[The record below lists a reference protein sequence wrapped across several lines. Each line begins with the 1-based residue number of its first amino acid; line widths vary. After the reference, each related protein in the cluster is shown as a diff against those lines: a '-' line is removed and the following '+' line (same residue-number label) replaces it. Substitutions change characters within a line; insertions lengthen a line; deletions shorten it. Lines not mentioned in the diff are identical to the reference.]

1 MMQPELLDQ
10 SSWPFYNVIDS
21 TFDELATFDGYG
33 FPSIL
38 TTTED
43 SSGLSSDPFSSTIFQ
58 GEFVQY
64 PFCDDSQQVMLSMR
78 SNLSTELGILE
89 NILNDDDIVRM
100 DYITGESE
108 GSFSLE
114 QISTDGEY
122 FLCPS
127 ASMIS
132 ESSPDISSNQP
143 HVTLPGED
151 MEINN
156 LQSVD
161 HLLKAYGEALEK
173 DEREL
178 AQVILR
184 RISEKVSPIGESL
197 ERVAFFLSQD
207 IDQNQGDYLKLESSK
222 NFEAAFQAFYQSFP
236 EGKFAHY
243 AANSAILEAMPDDAK
258 TIHIVDFHMGE
269 GVQWPPMME
278 AIARQRKTLRLTSIK
293 WEENVPSPWS
303 FEETKRRLHKHARV
317 LGLNL
322 KVEEMGIEDLVSE
335 TRKMQNMDGRREWW
349 VFNCMFLLPHMGIS
363 RSRTLAMEFLN
374 VAKELVSSSINCR
387 TSNRGI
393 ITFGDGD
400 PCEKLKH
407 CLGFGSFFE
416 GHVEHYQALLES
428 LRMNFPPHLKEARIA
443 IECLFVAPYIS
454 SVSWL
459 QKWVKMR
466 EGYHLQAEELGLEGR
481 RLSQETLAEAKE
493 MVKEGEGSYGV
504 RIVEETGNE
513 MVLEWKGITMARV
526 SIWTDKY

>member
-10 SSWPFYNVIDS
+10 SSWPFYNVIDY
-21 TFDELATFDGYG
+21 TFNECTHHGQSMELAALDGYG

-43 SSGLSSDPFSSTIFQ
+43 SSGLSSAPFSSTIFR
-58 GEFVQY
+58 GEFDPY
-64 PFCDDSQQVMLSMR
+64 LFCDDSQQVMLDMI
-78 SNLSTELGILE
+78 SNLSTELGIFE
-89 NILNDDDIVRM
+89 NILNDDDLVRM
-100 DYITGESE
+100 DYIAGESQ

-114 QISTDGEY
+114 QISAEGEN

-127 ASMIS
+127 PSMIS
-132 ESSPDISSNQP
+132 GSSPDISSNQP
-143 HVTLPGED
+143 HITF
-151 MEINN
+151 
-156 LQSVD
+156 SVY
-161 HLLKAYGEALEK
+161 HLRKAYGEALEK

-184 RISEKVSPIGESL
+184 RISEKVSPIGEGL

-207 IDQNQGDYLKLESSK
+207 IENQGDYLKQESCK
-222 NFEAAFQAFYQSFP
+222 IFEAAFLASYQSFP

-269 GVQWPPMME
+269 GVQWPPMIE
-278 AIARQRKTLRLTSIK
+278 ITSIK
-293 WEENVPSPWS
+293 WEQNVPSPWS

-335 TRKMQNMDGRREWW
+335 TRKMQNMDGKGEWL
-349 VFNCMFLLPHMGIS
+349 VFNCMFSLPHMGIS
-363 RSRTLAMEFLN
+363 RSRTLAMEFLK
-374 VAKELVSSSINCR
+374 VAKELVSSSANCR

-400 PCEKLKH
+400 ACEKLKH
-407 CLGFGSFFE
+407 CSGFGSFFE

-428 LRMNFPPHLKEARIA
+428 LKMNFPPHLKEARIA

-454 SVSWL
+454 SFSAP
-459 QKWVKMR
+459 QQ
-466 EGYHLQAEELGLEGR
+466 GHGLEGR
-481 RLSQETLAEAKE
+481 RLSKEILAEARE
-493 MVKEGEGSYGV
+493 MVKEWESSYGV
-504 RIVEETGNE
+504 RIVGQTGNE

-526 SIWTDKY
+526 SIWTNKY